1 MRGAQGGEEL
11 ERTVAGVDALRD
23 TPARNG
29 RGCCAISETCR
40 GLMDNDRILELV
52 VDACETPRSP
62 RPPSRSLTPGSQTT
76 PLLGGR
82 RLEHPDEGL
91 HLRLHGT
98 LVGRSRAGHPRRA
111 QRFDSK
117 QNFARAMGIRVLIAW
132 NAIYIRLIQVPSLKY
147 RLLV

>member
-1 MRGAQGGEEL
+1 MRHPGRPAAADCWAGAQGGEEL

-40 GLMDNDRILELV
+40 GLMDNERILELV
-52 VDACETPRSP
+52 VDACETESWHGA
-62 RPPSRSLTPGSQTT
+62 RPFTSESQTT
-76 PLLGGR
+76 PLLGDR

-98 LVGRSRAGHPRRA
+98 LGRSRAGHPRRA
-111 QRFDSK
+111 QR
-117 QNFARAMGIRVLIAW
+117 RR
-132 NAIYIRLIQVPSLKY
+132 RPSQALCAVAL
-147 RLLV
+147 RPGWFVRWADP